1 MKTSKSSSGRK
12 AIQVVLAAGVA
23 VGAAQAQAA
32 SDIFLRITGLPG
44 ESVDDKHKNDI
55 DVFTYSQAVDGK
67 ECRLTVLKGVDR
79 ASPGLGTAAASENA
93 FPSATLFVRRAGT
106 KDAQEYYTITMQGV
120 KVVAA
125 GQTIARDVN
134 AAEQVE
140 LMPKSMTI
148 SYRLQNPDGTFG
160 AKVDSTVN
168 CK

>member
-1 MKTSKSSSGRK
+1 M
-12 AIQVVLAAGVA
+12 
-23 VGAAQAQAA
+23 
-32 SDIFLRITGLPG
+32 
-44 ESVDDKHKNDI
+44 
-55 DVFTYSQAVDGK
+55 DGK

-93 FPSATLFVRRAGT
+93 FPSATLFVRRAGSS

-125 GQTIARDVN
+125 GQSITRDVN

-140 LMPKSMTI
+140 LLPKSMTI
-148 SYRLQNPDGTFG
+148 SYRPQNPDGSLG
-160 AKVDSTVN
+160 AKVESTVN